1 MNNSVRM
8 MAVVHY
14 IFIDYIFIV
23 YTQELDNTVKKRFNF
38 ASGHAFC
45 SASYHR
51 KKSVTSSN
59 YYN

>member
-1 MNNSVRM
+1 MNNSVRI

-14 IFIDYIFIV
+14 IFIDYIV
-23 YTQELDNTVKKRFNF
+23 YTQLDNTVKKRFNF

-59 YYN
+59 YYD